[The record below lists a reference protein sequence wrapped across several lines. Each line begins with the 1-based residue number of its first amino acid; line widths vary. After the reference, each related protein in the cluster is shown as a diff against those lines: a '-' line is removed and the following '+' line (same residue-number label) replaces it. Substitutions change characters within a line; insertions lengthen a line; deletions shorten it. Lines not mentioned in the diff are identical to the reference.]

1 MTASRTSV
9 RAVAVVLALVLLASL
24 AAPAG
29 AFEVEAEGVPA
40 ATPVGE
46 DVSATFALDDLYTD
60 APEAWR
66 LRATTELENVTWTV
80 RAYGLAGEQLAVRSF
95 DSSSFEMSVRADND
109 IASVDVAVEG
119 TAPQVANFSYDPPQA
134 FTLARFVRLRE
145 GGASVELNRTTVRHY
160 TAESKRTRAVLDD
173 ARPPV
178 GEMESGDDEAEG
190 DDTDGD
196 SERAEQF
203 GFAVSAYEHENFAN
217 ARAIAGDL
225 ATEERDGDRSISVGS
240 IAARTGQ
247 IVTLVLGVLV
257 VLLGAGWLRSRRAGS
272 GRGPGR
278 FG

>member
-9 RAVAVVLALVLLASL
+9 RAAAVVLALVLFASL

-109 IASVDVAVEG
+109 IASIDVAVEG

-178 GEMESGDDEAEG
+178 GEMEGGEDDGE
-190 DDTDGD
+190 

-225 ATEERDGDRSISVGS
+225 AAEERDGDRSIAVGS

-257 VLLGAGWLRSRRAGS
+257 VLLGAGWLRSRRTGS
-272 GRGPGR
+272 GRGSDR